1 MRGIGLIFYPDNPDA
16 LYARFADQNDDDGI
30 TADVQAPSNWMGE
43 LPLVEVPIEPTIEAL
58 ASVGARYIQPG
69 RTLPQP
75 GPFVGVRLR
84 SPDERVRC
92 WHEQFRRFRIPLGTI
107 PGGEEPQDAL
117 EEVVG
122 IERGLIFNGFWPFTS
137 GA

>member
-1 MRGIGLIFYPDNPDA
+1 LPDLRCTDA
-16 LYARFADQNDDDGI
+16 RSI
-30 TADVQAPSNWMGE
+30 
-43 LPLVEVPIEPTIEAL
+43 
-58 ASVGARYIQPG
+58 
-69 RTLPQP
+69 
-75 GPFVGVRLR
+75 R